1 MQHCFQG
8 CCVSTSSLEYTN
20 PHIIYHRNHLTP
32 PRAKRYE
39 RLMKSHGISPSA
51 IATPPPSRSDNGG
64 EDSEPA
70 APASATKAGGN
81 KRKTATGKAG
91 AKAAPNKRSR
101 KKAAVASAERI
112 VESDGK
118 DEEDE
123 DGGSEDKGDGA
134 AGDAGIKQGTDDGD
148 ISA

>member
-8 CCVSTSSLEYTN
+8 RCVSATTSFHHAT
-20 PHIIYHRNHLTP
+20 YHRNQLTP

-51 IATPPPSRSDNGG
+51 IAAPSPSKSDKGG
-64 EDSEPA
+64 DDSEPA

-81 KRKTATGKAG
+81 KRKSAAGKAG
-91 AKAAPNKRSR
+91 PKAAPNKRSR

-112 VESDGK
+112 VESDDK

-123 DGGSEDKGDGA
+123 DGGSEDKGDGT
-134 AGDAGIKQGTDDGD
+134 AGDAGIKQETDEGEEEVV
-148 ISA
+148 